1 MATLF
6 QREEQAEAAYY
17 AAKTAYH
24 TAFNNGVDIGYDAVH
39 AAKSIL
45 CDIRNQIH
53 AKDFEGHRF
62 ARIDAIERNR
72 LMLDDA

>member
-1 MATLF
+1 MTTLYE
-6 QREEQAEAAYY
+6 REEQAEAAYY

-53 AKDFEGHRF
+53 SRDYEGQRNAKY
-62 ARIDAIERNR
+62 DAIERNR
-72 LMLDDA
+72 LLLDDA